1 MRIKGMGVAVGLTF
15 GLAAGLAIAVAT
27 SARADVKLAVGGPIT
42 GGSAAFGAQLKN
54 GVEQAVADINAAG
67 GILGQKL
74 VVSIG
79 DDRADPKEGVSTAN
93 KFAADGVKFVIGHF
107 NSGVTIPASD
117 VYLEN
122 GMLAITPAATNPK
135 VTDRPG
141 MWNMFRVCGRDDQ
154 QGIVAGALIAAK
166 FKGKRIAIIP
176 DKTTYGQ
183 GLAEETRKAIN
194 AKGLKEV
201 MFEGVNKD
209 DKDFTDLASKIKG
222 ANPDLVYWGGLHD
235 TGGVIVR
242 QMRDQ
247 GVKAPLMGG
256 DGLADDEFAAIA
268 GPGADGTLMT
278 YSPDPRNNPKNKE
291 IVELFR
297 KQRGFEPQAYTLY
310 SYAAVQIIKQAAE
323 AAKSLDP
330 KKVAEVMH
338 SGKAFD
344 TVAGGI
350 SFDKKGDVSSDGYII
365 GGKKKERYV
374 LYTWKKGPDGKISY
388 FENE

>member
-1 MRIKGMGVAVGLTF
+1 MRIKGVGVAVGLTF
-15 GLAAGLAIAVAT
+15 GLAAGLAIAVVT

-154 QGIVAGALIAAK
+154 QGVVAGALIAAK
-166 FKGKRIAIIP
+166 FKGKRIAIIH

-209 DKDFTDLASKIKG
+209 DKDFTALASKIKG

-338 SGKAFD
+338 SGRAFD

-350 SFDKKGDVSSDGYII
+350 SFDKKGDVSNDGYII

-388 FENE
+388 FETE